1 MHTIFQLLNSTSKR
15 RQEGGGART
24 AQAQRGGLAFNLTV
38 AGDGEHAHIKTNM
51 SLGTEEVITEELH
64 RICSKQ

>member
-24 AQAQRGGLAFNLTV
+24 AQAQRGGLAFNLV
-38 AGDGEHAHIKTNM
+38 AGDGEHIKANM